1 MYTSKMIRV
10 QNCPKNV
17 FHNIHV
23 LVNELKKKF
32 PGEVEWEK
40 WVYTC
45 SKIVWKKKKI
55 NSEWLNK

>member
-23 LVNELKKKF
+23 LVNELKKNSQAKLN
-32 PGEVEWEK
+32 EK
-40 WVYTC
+40 NGCIHVQKLYE
-45 SKIVWKKKKI
+45 KKNNKQIV
-55 NSEWLNK
+55 ND